1 MSCYVD
7 LTIDVT
13 ILPQFNKIKE
23 ISDLSIAILA
33 DGLDFGFK
41 KMQYKQHMKVGI
53 IRLKLTK

>member
-1 MSCYVD
+1 MLRN